1 MALGKELNKI
11 KIKELM
17 KLDDDLE
24 EVKQLRQISA
34 PPDALTSFFVKILS
48 RL

>member
-17 KLDDDLE
+17 KLNNDLE
-24 EVKQLRQISA
+24 EAKQLRLISA
-34 PPDALTSFFVKILS
+34 PLDALTSFFVKILS